1 MKDMT
6 DRTNC
11 VTPLVDIRVGEMT
24 VHYWLCAC
32 MIVYLPYLPSNCI
45 VV

>member
-11 VTPLVDIRVGEMT
+11 LTPLVDIRVGEMT
-24 VHYWLCAC
+24 VHTGYVHA
-32 MIVYLPYLPSNCI
+32 
-45 VV
+45 